1 MVFEQAGV
9 FAIFTLNGIIIGLL
23 FDFFRIIRKSFKIT
37 DVGTYM
43 QDISFWILTG
53 IIFLYS
59 MCRFCNGELRWYMV
73 FGVLIGGGIYII
85 TISRYIVS
93 FSVKFVNISKKIF
106 IIIFYPFNL
115 YNRKVMKLS
124 YYIKTLHINLQK
136 QISRANKITEIFN
149 FKYKT

>member
-124 YYIKTLHINLQK
+124 YYIKTLHKNLQK
-136 QISRANKITEIFN
+136 QISRANKFTEIFN